1 MAWSPGEYGTDTS
14 TNIFSKYCLRLLK
27 RRPPRD
33 MSSQTTISSS
43 EFGRRTQALKLTRMR
58 ACFRRFSRSVAA
70 TPAVGDAAAATSFMA
85 SLAAGATGG
94 VTRARVAAGSGL
106 CDCIHAGSANADR
119 SAAAGASGPPPY
131 GTLSGTGCFQSVD
144 DPHFWQ
150 YRTMLSLTA
159 ITSDARSLWSAI
171 CRA

>member
-14 TNIFSKYCLRLLK
+14 ISIFSKYCLRLLK

-33 MSSQTTISSS
+33 MSSQATISSS
-43 EFGRRTQALKLTRMR
+43 EFGRRTQALKLTFMR
-58 ACFRRFSRSVAA
+58 ACFRRFSCSFVA
-70 TPAVGDAAAATSFMA
+70 TPAVDDAAAGASFVA
-85 SLAAGATGG
+85 SSAAGAGG
-94 VTRARVAAGSGL
+94 VTGARVAAGAGL
-106 CDCIHAGSANADR
+106 CDSIHAGPANADR
-119 SAAAGASGPPPY
+119 SAAAGASGPPPD
-131 GTLSGTGCFQSVD
+131 GTLPGTGCFQSVD

-171 CRA
+171 CRM

>member
-14 TNIFSKYCLRLLK
+14 TSIFSKYCLRLLK

-33 MSSQTTISSS
+33 MSSQTTTSSA
-43 EFGRRTQALKLTRMR
+43 EPARRTQALKLTRMR
-58 ACFRRFSRSVAA
+58 ACFRRFSCSFVA
-70 TPAVGDAAAATSFMA
+70 TPAADAAAAGAPFVISST
-85 SLAAGATGG
+85 AGLGG
-94 VTRARVAAGSGL
+94 VTGAKVGAGTCL
-106 CDCIHAGSANADR
+106 CDCIQAGSANADR
-119 SAAAGASGPPPY
+119 SGATGASDPSPD
-131 GTLSGTGCFQSVD
+131 GTLPGTGSFQSVD

-171 CRA
+171 CRV